1 VNRLVPFVAV
11 GAVLAGACG
20 VPAAQP
26 LTAVRAAAMRDSVQA
41 TLDTF
46 RRYSAAGQWDS
57 LAALYAN
64 DADFRWLEQGVIQY
78 RSAAQ
83 IREALRRASPTTRI
97 ETDNWDGVSHQAHR
111 IRELAESRVFR
122 RARHDGGTPRRR
134 LAHPDGAQL
143 IAPTVRVT
151 AGRPV
156 TAQLT
161 RPSGGAT
168 PLAARHGRT
177 GFQRHDPEASTR
189 APEGAASPSSA
200 PPAPPG

>member
-26 LTAVRAAAMRDSVQA
+26 LTAVRAAAIRDSVQA

-97 ETDNWDGVSHQAHR
+97 ETDYWDTKIVPLAPGVAAVATAFHTKLIESGNSPSREFSGVLDMTVVHR
-111 IRELAESRVFR
+111 
-122 RARHDGGTPRRR
+122 DGGWRI
-134 LAHPDGAQL
+134 LMGHSSS
-143 IAPTVRVT
+143 
-151 AGRPV
+151 RP
-156 TAQLT
+156 
-161 RPSGGAT
+161 PS
-168 PLAARHGRT
+168 
-177 GFQRHDPEASTR
+177 E
-189 APEGAASPSSA
+189 
-200 PPAPPG
+200 